1 MQVDHIDRVDEPGG
15 AERIAQSLAAYWQ
28 SIYRCTHT
36 TDNTDY
42 TKIAADYPDDMR
54 LTAAECEGLGADFT
68 VTEVLAAIK
77 GLSVNKST
85 HGIVAEVFKGAA
97 AELAPMLCAQLNYA
111 RRVGGGGAHASDDD
125 GVPHS
130 MAGRPLGRRLQSC
143 WIGQPFFQPRSLAAA
158 GRSPT

>member
-97 AELAPMLCAQLNYA
+97 AELAPMLCAQLSHLCHRETPRNDA
-111 RRVGGGGAHASDDD
+111 GMTHKMNLKVQRHGDTFEGPRGCTSADDSEW
-125 GVPHS
+125 PC
-130 MAGRPLGRRLQSC
+130 ATECNRC
-143 WIGQPFFQPRSLAAA
+143 
-158 GRSPT
+158 